1 MKKSILTAAL
11 LVFAELVAAQSATK
25 EVLQLHDIV
34 AQKYAAKGIAAVQSL
49 PDGEHYT
56 TLSADKKAILQHSYT
71 TGKITDTIFHVDKVR
86 ETHLNA
92 IEGYAISAT
101 GTHILVWNEKEYVY
115 RRSWKA
121 KVYDYDVRRNYLK
134 PLSDAE
140 GKVMIP
146 TFSPDGRM
154 AAFVRDNN
162 IWLKKFDYDTES
174 QITKDGSFGHILNGV
189 TDWVYEEEF
198 IQTNLMSWSADSRF
212 LAFVKS
218 DETKV
223 PTYAFQQFDG
233 SLYPDFYSYK
243 YPKAG
248 QNNSTVGCYTY
259 NIETKDTKRMDV
271 PLDSDGYIPLIRFT
285 PNPDQLAV
293 MTLNRQQNIFK
304 MYMVHPQST
313 LAKLALQDESQTYID
328 SDWILSIAFSK
339 DRFAYVSERDGYAHI
354 YLYSLTGALERQLTS
369 GRWDVT
375 AFYGLDPQTATVYYQ
390 TAEDSPLQRAVYK
403 TDARGVK
410 TKLTASLGTHTA
422 MFSTNFR
429 YFIDTYSNVSTPDY
443 IAIYNDK
450 GKELATLNNN
460 QALKTALSQVRL
472 PHKEFLTIDNTN
484 GDALN
489 AFMIKPSDFD
499 ASKHYP
505 ALLVQYSGPNT
516 QQVTDK
522 FGLDWYYYLA
532 EQGYVILTVD
542 GRGTAARGEQFR
554 KCTYMQLGILESDD
568 QIAAAKWLAQQS
580 YIDGKRISI
589 WGWSYGGYITL
600 MSMSR
605 GNGIFR
611 SGISIAPVTDW
622 RFYDSIYTERFMRT
636 PNENFENYKR
646 CSPLSFAGDLK
657 GKLLLIHSTADDNV
671 HPQNS
676 MYYAN
681 ALIDAGIDFEMFI
694 YPNKNHSLLGTK
706 TREHLYTRIIRFL
719 QFEN

>member
-56 TLSADKKAILQHSYT
+56 TLSADKKAILKHSYT

-86 ETHLNA
+86 EIHLNA